1 MAILAQ
7 HVIKPLVTTDTAS
20 ASTLTLATSRELK
33 QATFEFMSAINI
45 ASEALN
51 DKVLLIMPLEDN
63 DGAGTSGTT
72 TMEASVSRWTKQI
85 REGVDET
92 LTDWIEETGL
102 HDQPHLLS
110 ITDYWMSRATKLS
123 DVNAQLMGSR
133 AKRVVALLEKAKS
146 PCLDGFNT
154 VTQKLGRALCKAS
167 EMSGYMSHLRPLFR
181 ELVSEDTG
189 FGEELT
195 SLFRPVMHT
204 LMLIW
209 KLHPHNTH
217 FNKSTHHLMEI
228 LSAIQDALVKQAQQ
242 YIGSIVALLN
252 GDATEGLE
260 MLTNVQYTLAAFKN
274 VCFEYSSCIAA
285 ECSQDKAWNLT
296 SNAIN
301 NKGVFGTIDQF
312 MTRCHSAQNICKA
325 ALSFARLEKID
336 IGGEDG
342 ELLTKHAR
350 SLHAEFV
357 FLLAQLRAANN
368 GKEEELLNPHSKEGG
383 AVFVEFRERQRLL
396 EKRLSVLLGTA
407 MTDGDSPSSSS
418 SSSSVATIL
427 RIYKGFEGL
436 VEHSAIISQ
445 DMEARL
451 EKVLRQFVSEL
462 LDVRTTFDR
471 DRRLPPLPRG
481 AAPQSGSLMWARSLM
496 HRVEGPM
503 QELKELPC
511 SKVLF
516 ESADGQEVVRLYNA
530 LVHSVMEF
538 ECQLLQQWIH
548 FASESSIRSLSQPVL
563 AYQKEKESAAS
574 SPPSSS
580 FGSIIVNFDPAL
592 MQLVQEVDGFL
603 HLQPLQRDIPEPILK
618 LHSNAGSLRQHVSS
632 LNWVA
637 SVYIDLKKGL
647 TPVEA
652 GLLHPRLHVIDQ
664 LIATCLKGELTWQS
678 ADLAEI
684 SGQLSQGAHS
694 VAAGLAATR
703 SAINKIKGIAGN
715 WQQGWNL
722 LLSFSNGNY
731 SSYNNGGH
739 LYGNKMLVGV
749 QASALTELNKRR
761 MAIQSDVDYIRG
773 LLDSLRS
780 ELKELTP
787 SSPAWQGFLNSVSI
801 AMGYDMTAAATAAI
815 HSLLPS
821 SPQQGAE
828 QQMMAVLEEATNT
841 LSPSSL
847 VSLPGRGV
855 KILLD
860 IDPGEDRTIHFVP
873 PIFLQKHHQLRPT
886 SSTTTAAIGSIKQ
899 SGKSLESVVNICIS
913 AISSMGDSIYQL
925 HHHHGGGDVNKQGG
939 GEGEEII
946 DGEQRVTFGEVIQ
959 RDPKIAAA
967 KEWATAQLKVVAD
980 QGHQVAS
987 QFDRYTFLWEEDMLQ
1002 VLDNFVAL
1010 NSITHDSCGDPD
1022 RQAQSFKAFEVEIAK
1037 YNAIQ
1042 SEIQQL
1048 PSVVNYGWIAIDCSQ
1063 VKQAALMAASKWTS
1077 IFLEHLRSHIVDN
1090 VHRAYSFIE
1099 QASTTL
1105 KSSDNDATATVPSSR
1120 RGSIAARS
1128 SNRITQSPGL
1138 GNDNT
1143 TSTASLASQR
1153 QLIASIQHGSR
1164 QSLLSGGGTDG
1175 PAAQESSSRGS
1186 RLGNQ
1191 GSQRPSTVKRASSS
1205 LSGSKRQSVNDG
1217 SSDLQTKRRSS
1228 TLTHKR
1234 SGSTLGTLGQGN
1246 NRQSVVVGT
1255 AFADRQTST
1264 SGRKSSV
1271 VLSAKPVLDPQ
1282 QKELYDVLSCM
1293 REVKTRKEELTFLFE
1308 PLSQAVT
1315 VLKKLS
1321 NNSSCGGGG
1330 AVVAAASV
1338 TGISLELQQQIQE
1351 GPAKLRSLEKKA
1363 LKKRE
1368 ELASLRAAESIDVRR
1383 RADRFVKQLEV
1394 YRTFLLKKAPF
1405 DVPNNSTT
1413 KEPAAV
1419 VTTISD
1425 EHVSNATGLLVA
1437 LEETGMDGCPSLVAF
1452 EEAGKEIHNQQELLE
1467 LSLSDFAPLTACRD
1481 DLTQLRELW
1490 TVVSSIISLLQG
1502 WSGQP
1507 WKTVNIEILQ
1517 EEIKKMMKEVKTL
1530 PKKVKSWA
1538 VFVTL
1543 ETMLREAQEALPL
1556 IADLSH
1562 PAMRPRHW
1570 GMLAAV
1576 TTTASPSVAFTVPV
1590 PTTPLGY
1597 LLSLNIHKNVET
1609 VADVVDRAQ
1618 KELAIEKA
1626 LDKIESTWN
1635 SMTVKFDH
1643 ASPLLGAVALTPAAD
1658 KVPLLVVDVTIK
1670 ESLENDALTLQTM
1683 SSGRYVQGHPV
1694 FSQMVEKW
1702 QRLLADVDVVTS
1714 TWEDVQKRWQAMRA
1728 IFGGSADIRKQIPE
1742 QCVRFDKVDK
1752 DFKSLMSSAA
1762 GTVAA
1767 TAAHTKA
1774 DKILD
1779 VCSVEGRLKRL
1790 QWQLMELESCE
1801 KALQNYLETKRIAFP
1816 RFYFMSPSNLLDL
1829 LARGA
1834 DPHAVTHHLSKI
1846 FDNLHALEWQKDS
1859 KTGKPINV
1867 AVGMYSGEKEYV
1879 PFAEPCK
1886 CDGPVELWLGSL
1898 VHAMKHALKSSY
1910 RNAMLEYEEM
1920 PRTDWIFKHP
1930 AQTAVIA
1937 SRTHFTNEIEQAFA
1951 ELEDG
1956 NEEALPRALER
1967 QKTHLSQLIEVING
1981 DMSKNDRKKAITLCT
1996 IDVHAR
2002 DVLSRL
2008 IENRSESSDS
2018 FQWQSQLR
2026 YVTDEN
2032 TGDCK
2037 VLICD
2042 AEVDYQYEYIG
2053 NCGCLC
2059 ITPLTDRCYITL
2071 TQAQKL
2077 IMGGAPAGPAGT
2089 GKTETTKDLARA
2101 LGLQCYVFN
2110 CSDQMDYKAM
2120 GQIYKGLAQTG
2131 AWGCFDE
2138 FNRIPVSVLSVCSTQ
2153 YKSVL
2158 DALRAKKDK
2167 FMFEGHQIA
2176 LKPSAMAFI
2185 TMNPGYA
2192 GRAELPESLKA
2203 LFRPVSMAA
2212 PDLSLICEI
2221 MLMAEG
2227 FQSSRIL
2234 ARKFIILYRLCED
2247 LLSKAQHYDWKL
2259 RAIKTTLYVAGGM
2272 KRAAP
2277 HLSEEKVLFRALRDF
2292 NLGKLTQDDAPVFLG
2307 LLNDLFPKTLELV
2320 PRAVDMPF
2328 DAAIKEAA
2336 LELGYRPD
2344 PTFCL
2349 KVGQLREIFSVRW
2362 SVFLLGPAGA
2372 GKTAIWKTL
2381 ARAQEKVGEKTVF
2394 KIINPKA
2401 VTTDELYGSLH
2412 PTTREWRE
2420 GLLSSTFRDFAAA
2433 SSSTTTAAAGSGGSA
2448 AAPKHQWIILDGD
2461 IDPEWIESMNTVM
2474 DDNKMLTLASNERIP
2489 LTSSMKLLLEINHM
2503 KHCSPATVTRG
2514 GVIYVDA
2521 DDVGWKPV
2529 ADSWV
2534 EKLWCKKDTKATL
2547 NTLLAKYVEST
2558 LEFVK
2563 KMCNVVVELPAVNQV
2578 QTLCKLMDSMM
2589 KLEEKQQQAQD
2600 VNRKLLEAQFVYA
2613 CVWALGGNVT
2623 AECRS
2628 VFSNWWITTFKTVPF
2643 PGIASASSTGAAAK
2657 TRSIGTAKQPRISSS
2672 VISGTSTPPPG
2683 GETVFDYFLDEES
2696 SEMLCWSSRLPTV
2709 KPAIT
2714 IEDIFVPTIQTA
2726 ALNNVLSLL
2735 IQAGHNTML
2744 VGGAGSGKTAM
2755 INQQLQSINA
2765 YDILQHSVHLNSH
2778 LTGPALQQN
2787 LELSLEKRVGTR
2799 YGASGNRRMLYF
2811 LKGLNML
2818 KVDKYETQT
2827 ALELVRQSI
2836 DSGGWYGKPS
2846 SSKSGGGNK
2855 VTFKEIQSLQYV
2867 ATMNP
2872 SSGSFTVTPRVQRQF
2887 ATFAVH
2893 MPGAEE
2899 LKAIFRYILEDHFT
2913 TKHGFKDDII
2923 DLVRS
2928 SNSIGA
2934 KGVLLEA
2941 VVDLH
2946 QAVVAAF
2953 PPSAVNFTYQFTL
2966 REISGVVRGLCRA
2979 NAAVMTSPEKLLR
2992 LWTHE
2997 SDRVYGDRM
3006 ADVGDKAKYE
3016 GLRRSAGK
3024 KAFSGI
3030 VKSLVD
3036 IEAKPLLFADFM
3048 HVKINSAEDD
3058 GEEENVYK
3066 HGEGVT
3072 ASGGQTAAVSS
3083 IRVYEEVS
3091 DYDSLHKIL
3100 YKFMGELSSDQQ
3112 KKNGATTSSSSS
3124 VDHQDNRQHNLVLF
3138 PEASQHVV
3146 AIARALSTGQHP
3158 LLIGPGGSGRQ
3169 SLARL
3174 AAKVAGFEAVSLA
3187 SAADYALPQFITDLM
3202 SVYQKTGVK
3211 NIPCALILTDSQ
3223 LSHDSMLVPLNDLLA
3238 TAEHAGLCSNS
3249 EDKDAICAAVK
3260 NEARAAG
3267 MLDTPAQ
3274 LWGFFLSRVRANLR
3288 IVLCASPV
3296 GDKLRVWARR
3306 FPALMSSMAFD
3317 TFGGWPR
3324 TALCAVSQK
3333 LLLENN
3339 NSSSI
3344 MSDGNMSAGPLVLD
3358 KSQVE
3363 SVSEAAAAIHEAVA
3377 AACVKYWAVYRRRA
3391 YVTPKSFLELIS
3403 LYNQLLKQK
3412 RKELKNAKLR
3422 LQNGVFK
3429 ISEARSAVLLLQK
3442 ELEKEQVVVEEK
3454 KAAAAALVESLGVE
3468 KAAADVAV
3476 ESGKG
3481 NEAAAVAIQEEV
3493 SSAQLACAADLEK
3506 AEPIIKEAEAALNSL
3521 DKASL
3526 GELKSF
3532 SKPAPDIV
3540 AVVAACMVLT
3550 APVGK
3555 PVKDL
3560 SWPAAK
3566 RWMGDVNALLRSLTA
3581 FDKDNVPVAA
3591 VDRVEHE
3598 FVTQQGFQPDLVRT
3612 KSFAAAG
3619 LCSWVIN
3626 ICKYSR
3632 IYAIVAPK
3640 RAALAEANS
3649 RLDDSNRRLA
3659 GARSYVAGLLS
3670 KVAALQDELDA
3681 ATAAKNAAIAQA
3693 EKTASKA
3700 ALAEKLVSGLAGEY
3714 VRWQASIEALA
3725 KQEETIVGDA
3735 LLSAAFVAY
3744 AGTFN
3749 TPLRRELVNQHWLPQ
3764 IQKKNI
3770 PIATAT
3776 SCTSGKDGIENM
3788 HSKGDG
3794 NSNNCCSGEEHGLD
3808 GLSLV
3813 LEFLITARDKACW
3826 IQEGLPTDSH
3836 SQENAAIVGLCTSS
3850 SFLTSS
3856 ESSKPGGRWPLL
3868 IDPQL
3873 QGAKWVAAKEG
3884 GHGLI
3889 TTRLT
3894 ANGYLDAV
3902 GKAVE
3907 TGVPLL
3913 IENLPEEL
3921 DPVLLPL
3928 LTRQLVNKGGF
3939 KYVNIGGTDIRYN
3952 ASFRLY
3958 LQTRLAAPHYG
3969 PEVAAQITLINFCV
3983 TKKGLESQLLG
3994 AVVGHE
4000 RPELQQQASI
4010 LSSQLAEYSITL
4022 KSLEDKLLAGLAA
4035 SKGDILEDMELI
4047 QSLEQTK
4054 ATAVEVATKV
4064 QQAQVTGARLTAAR
4078 EVFRPVAA
4086 RGAAM
4091 YFIMDSLPLLNRVYC
4106 YSMASFMQLL
4116 KRGMDACSG
4125 GGRQSNDRDEVEEG
4139 DDTTTATTA
4148 SVMESYS
4155 SGEDIQA
4162 KVARL
4167 TKSITASFYS
4177 EVCQGLFEKH
4187 KLSVAVQLA
4196 FTVLKERGELSL
4208 PKWTYLLKGSSSPTA
4223 AGSAA
4228 ALNAASYNILA
4239 PEWLQRGGAWARLLA
4254 LSMLEGFSSI
4264 PQETTA
4270 SGSKRWKE
4278 WMECSLPEEMPL
4290 PGEWK
4295 RASHLDKL
4303 LILKA
4308 FRPDRLAPA
4317 LYNFVALIIGQQYA
4331 TPPTVSIQV
4340 ALNHASPSI
4349 PVLFFLSPGVDI
4361 AGAVEAATK
4370 QGNSNSS
4377 NSNSGQK
4384 SKAMAAAVA
4393 EQRSYAT
4400 VSLGQ
4405 GQEELAMAAL
4415 KKAREHGGWV
4425 LLQNIHLTID
4435 WTLTALSR
4443 FIDAL
4448 DVGSDAGG
4456 GGGSQDDDDTAT
4468 TTTNNNNNAPHPDFR
4483 LLLSAEPPPSLE
4495 QSLPT
4500 SLLQAC
4506 IKVANEPPR
4515 GLKANLLRSLSLL
4528 DEDLIEGCSRPG
4540 ELKAIMFALS
4550 FFHAAILERK
4560 RFGVGNRMS
4569 SKSGLGWNMDYPFS
4583 AGDLRCCV
4591 AIAANALENASVG
4604 GGLPWEDMRY
4614 MFGDIMYGGHIVEN
4628 WDRRLVGAYLESIF
4642 NDGLLLP
4649 GAEVFPGL
4657 ALPPASAFSSSG
4669 GGGGGVRTA
4678 VATAM
4683 RHVEKNMPAENP
4695 RAFGLNQNAAITCL
4709 LAEASSLCDDLVVL
4723 APESSSDDDDT
4734 TTTAAAGGTSSTNT
4748 TTNTKEQTTANDMNG
4763 SGLQAM
4769 LVEDILR
4776 RLPEA
4781 PSADDIRSRT
4791 GDSSGAP
4798 FAAVLLQECQ
4808 ALHTL
4813 ILKIKSNLGELE
4825 SAINGQLTM
4834 TLQLEVLA
4842 ANIADDVVPQAWL
4855 TAAGSPSLRSLSSW
4869 IDQLGNKAAQLD
4881 NWALTDPAAPPKS
4894 VWLGGLSNP
4903 QAFLTAVLQTA
4914 ARRNGWALDRTALV
4928 TEVTRKTAVDQ
4939 IDGPPRDGA
4948 YVHGLWLEGA
4958 SWDDGAGSTT
4968 GGGGGALMDGR
4979 PGELICQ
4986 IPILLLKAVPVEKA
5000 ELKDVYECPVYWTQ
5014 CRFRQEVFTAQ
5025 LKTKQSWMTWTKAGV
5040 AMFLDV
5046 GGR

>member
-1 MAILAQ
+1 MATLAQ
-7 HVIKPLVTTDTAS
+7 HVIQPLITTSNAS
-20 ASTLTLATSRELK
+20 ASTPTLATSKELK
-33 QATFEFMSAINI
+33 EAAYEFTSAINI

-51 DKVLLIMPLEDN
+51 NKVLLIMPLECN
-63 DGAGTSGTT
+63 DGIGNGTGTG
-72 TMEASVSRWTKQI
+72 MEASVSWWTKQI
-85 REGVDET
+85 REAVDET
-92 LTDWIEETGL
+92 LPDWIKENGL
-102 HDQPHLLS
+102 HNQPHLLS
-110 ITDYWMSRATKLS
+110 IADYWVSRATKLS
-123 DVNAQLMGSR
+123 DVNTQLMGSR

-146 PCLDGFNT
+146 PCLAGFTT
-154 VTQKLGRALCKAS
+154 VKQKLGKSLDKAD
-167 EMSGYMSHLRPLFR
+167 EMSGYMSQLRALFK

-189 FGEELT
+189 FGEDLT
-195 SLFRPVMHT
+195 SLYRPVMHT
-204 LMLIW
+204 LMLVW
-209 KLHPHNTH
+209 KLHPHNNNNNNH
-217 FNKSTHHLMEI
+217 FSSSTYHLMEI
-228 LSAIQDALVKQAQQ
+228 LSAIQDALVQQAQQ

-260 MLTNVQYTLAAFKN
+260 MLSNVQYTLAAFKN
-274 VCFEYSSCIAA
+274 VCFEYSSRINA
-285 ECSQDKAWNLT
+285 ECSPDKAWNLT
-296 SNAIN
+296 N
-301 NKGVFGTIDQF
+301 NGNGGNNRGVFDTVDQF
-312 MTRCHSAQNICKA
+312 MERCHGAQNICKA

-342 ELLTKHAR
+342 ELLTKNAR

-357 FLLAQLRAANN
+357 SLLAQLRTADNC
-368 GKEEELLNPHSKEGG
+368 KEEELLNPHSKEGG
-383 AVFVEFRERQRLL
+383 GVFVEFKERQRLL
-396 EKRLSVLLGTA
+396 EKRLSVLLGAA
-407 MTDGDSPSSSS
+407 MIDGEPSSSPSSSS
-418 SSSSVATIL
+418 PSVATIL

-436 VEHSAIISQ
+436 VDHSTIISQ

-451 EKVLRQFVSEL
+451 EKVMRQFVREL
-462 LDVRTTFDR
+462 LDARTIFDR
-471 DRRLPPLPRG
+471 KRHLPPLPRG

-503 QELKELPC
+503 QELKELPF
-511 SKVLF
+511 SKTLF
-516 ESADGQEVVRLYNA
+516 ECVDGQEAVRLYNA

-548 FASESSIRSLSQPVL
+548 SASELSMRSLSQPVL
-563 AYQKEKESAAS
+563 TYHTT
-574 SPPSSS
+574 SSS
-580 FGSIIVNFDPAL
+580 SSLFGSIMVNFDPAL

-603 HLQPLQRDIPEPILK
+603 LLQPLQKVIPEPILK

-637 SVYIDLKKGL
+637 STYIDLKKGL
-647 TPVEA
+647 SPVEA
-652 GLLHPRLHVIDQ
+652 ALLHPRLHITDQ
-664 LIATCLKGELTWQS
+664 LIAACLKGDLTWQS
-678 ADLAEI
+678 ADLADI
-684 SGQLSQGAHS
+684 LGQLSQGAHS
-694 VAAGLAATR
+694 VATGLAATR
-703 SAINKIKGIAGN
+703 FAINKIKDTAGK

-722 LLSFSNGNY
+722 LNSSSNHSGGGN
-731 SSYNNGGH
+731 SS
-739 LYGNKMLVGV
+739 GNKMLVSV
-749 QASALTELNKRR
+749 QASALIELNKRR
-761 MAIQSDVDYIRG
+761 MAIQADVDHIQCF
-773 LLDSLRS
+773 LDLLRS

-801 AMGYDMTAAATAAI
+801 ALVYDMTAAVTAAI
-815 HSLLPS
+815 HCLLPPS
-821 SPQQGAE
+821 TQQQGAE
-828 QQMMAVLEEATNT
+828 QQNNAVLQEATNA
-841 LSPSSL
+841 SSSL
-847 VSLPGRGV
+847 PCRGV

-860 IDPGEDRTIHFVP
+860 IDTGEDSTIYFVP
-873 PIFLQKHHQLRPT
+873 PILSQKHQLQPA
-886 SSTTTAAIGSIKQ
+886 SPSITAAVTGGNGGIKQ
-899 SGKSLESVVNICIS
+899 SGKTLESVVTLCIS
-913 AISSMGDSIYQL
+913 AISSMGDSIYQPY
-925 HHHHGGGDVNKQGG
+925 HHHHSSGGMSKAG
-939 GEGEEII
+939 GEGEENTI
-946 DGEQRVTFGEVIQ
+946 DEEQRVTFGGAIR

-967 KEWATAQLKVVAD
+967 KEWATAQLKIVAN

-1002 VLDNFVAL
+1002 ALDDFVAL
-1010 NSITHDSCGDPD
+1010 NSITDSCDDPD
-1022 RQAQSFKAFEVEIAK
+1022 KQTQSFKAFEAEIAK

-1042 SEIQQL
+1042 REIQQL
-1048 PSVVNYGWIAIDCSQ
+1048 PSVVDYGWIALDCFQ
-1063 VKQAALMAASKWTS
+1063 VKQAALMAASKWS
-1077 IFLEHLRSHIVDN
+1077 FVFLEHLRSHIVGN

-1105 KSSDNDATATVPSSR
+1105 NSDNDATGTVPSSR

-1128 SNRITQSPGL
+1128 SSNRITQSPGL
-1138 GNDNT
+1138 GT
-1143 TSTASLASQR
+1143 KTGTASPISQR
-1153 QLIASIQHGSR
+1153 QPTASIQRGSR
-1164 QSLLSGGGTDG
+1164 QSLLSRGGADDSAGQG
-1175 PAAQESSSRGS
+1175 SSSRGS
-1186 RLGNQ
+1186 KLGNQ
-1191 GSQRPSTVKRASSS
+1191 GSQRPSVAKRASSS
-1205 LSGSKRQSVNDG
+1205 LVGSKRQSVNDG
-1217 SSDLQTKRRSS
+1217 SNDPQTKRRSS
-1228 TLTHKR
+1228 TLIHEG
-1234 SGSTLGTLGQGN
+1234 SGSKRETLNQEN
-1246 NRQSVVVGT
+1246 KRQSVVVGT
-1255 AFADRQTST
+1255 NLPDRRTST
-1264 SGRKSSV
+1264 SGRKSV
-1271 VLSAKPVLDPQ
+1271 VMLSANPVLNPQ

-1293 REVKTRKEELTFLFE
+1293 REVKTRKEELTSLFE

-1315 VLKKLS
+1315 VLDKLS
-1321 NNSSCGGGG
+1321 NGTGSVISSGAIASGGGT
-1330 AVVAAASV
+1330 
-1338 TGISLELQQQIQE
+1338 TGISPELQQQIQE

-1363 LKKRE
+1363 FKKRE
-1368 ELASLRAAESIDVRR
+1368 ELASLRAAESIEVRR
-1383 RADRFVKQLEV
+1383 RADRFVKQLEA
-1394 YRTFLLKKAPF
+1394 YRTFFLKKAPF
-1405 DVPNNSTT
+1405 DVHTNSIT
-1413 KEPAAV
+1413 KEAAAV
-1419 VTTISD
+1419 TISG
-1425 EHVSNATGLLVA
+1425 EHVSNATGLLFT
-1437 LEETGMDGCPSLVAF
+1437 LEQTGIDGRPSLVAF

-1467 LSLSDFAPLTACRD
+1467 LSLSDFAPLTACRE

-1490 TVVSSIISLLQG
+1490 TVVSTDVSVLQG

-1507 WKTVNIEILQ
+1507 WKTVQIEMLQ
-1517 EEIKKMMKEVKTL
+1517 EEIKRMTKEVKTL
-1530 PKKVKSWA
+1530 PKNVKIWT
-1538 VFVTL
+1538 VFATL
-1543 ETMLREAQEALPL
+1543 ETMLRETQEALPL

-1570 GMLAAV
+1570 GMLAAA
-1576 TTTASPSVAFTVPV
+1576 TTTSPSSIAFTVPV
-1590 PTTPLGY
+1590 ATTLLGY
-1597 LLSLNIHKNVET
+1597 LLSLNLHKHVET

-1618 KELAIEKA
+1618 KELTIEKA

-1635 SMTVKFDH
+1635 SMPAKFDH
-1643 ASPLLGAVALTPAAD
+1643 APLLGAVALTPAAA
-1658 KVPLLVVDVTIK
+1658 KVPLFFVDEAMK

-1694 FSQMVEKW
+1694 FSRLVEKW
-1702 QRLLADVDVVTS
+1702 QRLLADVDAVMN

-1728 IFGGSADIRKQIPE
+1728 IFSGSADIRKQLPE
-1742 QCVRFDKVDK
+1742 QCVRFDKVDQ

-1762 GTVAA
+1762 GTGGTA
-1767 TAAHTKA
+1767 TAGDTKA
-1774 DKILD
+1774 DKLLD
-1779 VCSVEGRLKRL
+1779 VCSVEGRLNRL

-1816 RFYFMSPSNLLDL
+1816 RFYFMSPSDLLDL

-1859 KTGKPINV
+1859 KTGKPTNV
-1867 AVGMYSGEKEYV
+1867 AVGMFSGEKEYV
-1879 PFAEPCK
+1879 PFGEPCK

-1898 VHAMKHALKSSY
+1898 VHAMKHALKLSY
-1910 RNAMLEYEEM
+1910 RNAMPEYEEM
-1920 PRTDWIFKHP
+1920 SRADWIFKHP

-1967 QKTHLSQLIEVING
+1967 QKTHLSKLIEVING

-2026 YVTDEN
+2026 YVTDEE

-2042 AEVDYQYEYIG
+2042 AEIDYQYEYIG

-2077 IMGGAPAGPAGT
+2077 ILGGAPAGPAGT

-2167 FMFEGHQIA
+2167 FMFEGNQIS
-2176 LKPSAMAFI
+2176 LKPSTMAFI

-2227 FQSSRIL
+2227 FQNSHIL

-2277 HLSEEKVLFRALRDF
+2277 HLSEDKILLRALRDF

-2320 PRAVDMPF
+2320 PRAVDVPF
-2328 DAAIKEAA
+2328 EAAIKEAA

-2381 ARAQEKVGEKTVF
+2381 ARAQEMVGEKTVF

-2412 PTTREWRE
+2412 PTNREWRE

-2433 SSSTTTAAAGSGGSA
+2433 SSSTTAGAGSGSV

-2489 LTSSMKLLLEINHM
+2489 LKTSMKLLLEINHM

-2514 GVIYVDA
+2514 GVVYVNA

-2529 ADSWV
+2529 AESWV
-2534 EKLWCKKDTKATL
+2534 EKLQCKKETKAML
-2547 NTLLAKYVEST
+2547 NTLLAKYVENT

-2563 KMCNVVVELPAVNQV
+2563 KMCKVVVELPAVNQV

-2589 KLEEKQQQAQD
+2589 YLEENKQQQVQD
-2600 VNRKLLEAQFVYA
+2600 VDRKTLEAQFVYA

-2628 VFSNWWITTFKTVPF
+2628 VFSNWWIATFKSVPF
-2643 PGIASASSTGAAAK
+2643 PGIASSALSSSITTTTTTK
-2657 TRSIGTAKQPRISSS
+2657 TRYVGTSKQPRTSSS
-2672 VISGTSTPPPG
+2672 AITNTSTPTPG
-2683 GETVFDYFLDEES
+2683 GETVFDYFVDKES
-2696 SEMLCWSSRLPTV
+2696 SEMICWSSRLPTV
-2709 KPAIT
+2709 KPVIT
-2714 IEDIFVPTIQTA
+2714 IENVFVPTIQTA

-2735 IQAGHNTML
+2735 IKAGHNTML
-2744 VGGAGSGKTAM
+2744 VGGAGSGKSALL
-2755 INQQLQSINA
+2755 NQQLQSLNT
-2765 YDILQHSVHLNSH
+2765 YDILQHSVYLNSH
-2778 LTGPALQQN
+2778 LTGPALQQT
-2787 LELSLEKRVGTR
+2787 LELPLEKRVGTR

-2811 LKGLNML
+2811 LKGLNMP

-2836 DSGGWYGKPS
+2836 DAGGWYGKPS
-2846 SSKSGGGNK
+2846 SGGGGNK

-2872 SSGSFTVTPRVQRQF
+2872 SSGSFTVTPRMQRQF

-2893 MPGAEE
+2893 MPGTEE
-2899 LKAIFRYILEDHFT
+2899 LKNIYSYILGDHFT
-2913 TKHGFKDDII
+2913 TKHGFKEEVVG
-2923 DLVRS
+2923 LVRS
-2928 SNSIGA
+2928 SSSN

-2941 VVDLH
+2941 VVDLY

-2966 REISGVVRGLCRA
+2966 REITGVVRGLCRA
-2979 NAAVMTSPEKLLR
+2979 NPAVINSSKKLLR

-3016 GLRRSAGK
+3016 DLRRNAAK

-3030 VKSLVD
+3030 VKALVE

-3048 HVKINSAEDD
+3048 HVKESGEDD
-3058 GEEENVYK
+3058 DDEENAPQQQQ
-3066 HGEGVT
+3066 GVGAT
-3072 ASGGQTAAVSS
+3072 AGGGQTAADVSS

-3091 DYDSLHKIL
+3091 DYDCLHKVL
-3100 YKFMGELSSDQQ
+3100 YKFVGETSSNQQ
-3112 KKNGATTSSSSS
+3112 KNGATAATAAA
-3124 VDHQDNRQHNLVLF
+3124 DHQDNRQHNLVLF

-3146 AIARALSTGQHP
+3146 SVARALSTGQHP

-3187 SAADYALPQFITDLM
+3187 SAADYALPQFISDLV

-3267 MLDTPAQ
+3267 VLDTPAQ
-3274 LWGFFLSRVRANLR
+3274 LWDFFLSRVRANLR

-3296 GDKLRVWARR
+3296 GDRLRVWARR

-3317 TFGGWPR
+3317 TFGGWPCS
-3324 TALCAVSQK
+3324 ALCAVSQR
-3333 LLLENN
+3333 LLLENR
-3339 NSSSI
+3339 NSPSTNTTA
-3344 MSDGNMSAGPLVLD
+3344 MPDGDISAGPLVLE

-3363 SVSEAAAAIHEAVA
+3363 SVSEAAAAIHQAVA
-3377 AACVKYWAVYRRRA
+3377 AACVKYWTVHRRRA
-3391 YVTPKSFLELIS
+3391 YVTPKSFLELVS
-3403 LYNQLLKQK
+3403 LYNSLLKQK
-3412 RKELKNAKLR
+3412 REELKNAKLR
-3422 LQNGVFK
+3422 LQNGVLK

-3454 KAAAAALVESLGVE
+3454 KAAADALVESLGVE

-3476 ESGKG
+3476 EAGKG
-3481 NEAAAVAIQEEV
+3481 DETAASAIQEEV
-3493 SSAQLACAADLEK
+3493 SSAQSACAADLEK

-3550 APVGK
+3550 APSGK

-3566 RWMGDVNALLRSLTA
+3566 RWMGDVNALLKSLVA
-3581 FDKDNVPVAA
+3581 FDKDNVPVSS

-3598 FVTQQGFQPDLVRT
+3598 FVSQQGFQPDLVRT

-3632 IYAIVAPK
+3632 IYAFVAPK

-3659 GARSYVAGLLS
+3659 GARSHVAGLLF
-3670 KVAALQDELDA
+3670 KVAALQDELAA

-3700 ALAEKLVSGLAGEY
+3700 ALAEKLISGLAGEY

-3725 KQEETIVGDA
+3725 KQEKTIVGDA

-3744 AGTFN
+3744 AGAFN

-3770 PIATAT
+3770 PIATSTT
-3776 SCTSGKDGIENM
+3776 SSTSSNDGKEIM

-3794 NSNNCCSGEEHGLD
+3794 NNNNSGEGHGPD
-3808 GLSLV
+3808 GMSLV

-3836 SQENAAIVGLCTSS
+3836 SQENAAIVDLCTTSS
-3850 SFLTSS
+3850 SASSPSSSSSS
-3856 ESSKPGGRWPLL
+3856 ESSKVGGRWPLL

-3884 GHGLI
+3884 SHGLI

-3894 ANGYLDAV
+3894 ATGYLDVVA
-3902 GKAVE
+3902 KAVE
-3907 TGVPLL
+3907 TGMPLL

-3928 LTRQLVNKGGF
+3928 LTRQLVQKGGF
-3939 KYVNIGGTDIRYN
+3939 NYINIGGSDVRYN
-3952 ASFRLY
+3952 SSFRLY

-3983 TKKGLESQLLG
+3983 TEKGLESQLLG
-3994 AVVGHE
+3994 AVVAHE

-4010 LSSQLAEYSITL
+4010 LTSQLAEYSITL
-4022 KSLEDKLLAGLAA
+4022 KNLEDKLLAGLAA
-4035 SKGDILEDMELI
+4035 SEGDILEDIELI

-4064 QQAQVTGARLTAAR
+4064 QQAHVTGARLTAAR

-4106 YSMASFMQLL
+4106 YSMANFMQLL

-4125 GGRQSNDRDEVEEG
+4125 GGRISDSDAEEEG
-4139 DDTTTATTA
+4139 DDSITTTGGGSTA
-4148 SVMESYS
+4148 ETP
-4155 SGEDIQA
+4155 GNGDNIQK
-4162 KVARL
+4162 KVIKL
-4167 TKSITASFYS
+4167 TKLITASFYS

-4196 FTVLKERGELSL
+4196 FTVLKERGELAL
-4208 PKWTYLLKGSSSPTA
+4208 LKWTYLLKGSSSSI
-4223 AGSAA
+4223 SAA
-4228 ALNAASYNILA
+4228 APLHTVSSTILA
-4239 PEWLQRGGAWARLLA
+4239 PEWLQRGGAWTRLLA
-4254 LSMLEGFSSI
+4254 LSLLEGFASI
-4264 PQETTA
+4264 PEEIA
-4270 SGSKRWKE
+4270 SSGSKRWKE
-4278 WMECSLPEEMPL
+4278 WMECSLPEETPL

-4308 FRPDRLAPA
+4308 LRPDRLAPA
-4317 LYNFVALIIGQQYA
+4317 FYNFVAIVIGQQYA
-4331 TPPTVSIQV
+4331 TPPASNIQV

-4361 AGAVEAATK
+4361 AGAVEAAAR
-4370 QGNSNSS
+4370 QGH
-4377 NSNSGQK
+4377 SGEK
-4384 SKAMAAAVA
+4384 SKATVE
-4393 EQRSYAT
+4393 EQRLYVT

-4415 KKAREHGGWV
+4415 KKAREYGGWV

-4435 WTLTALSR
+4435 WTSTALAR

-4448 DVGSDAGG
+4448 DVGSDAGAAEGGGG
-4456 GGGSQDDDDTAT
+4456 GGGSQTN
-4468 TTTNNNNNAPHPDFR
+4468 TTNTNTNTPHPDFR

-4495 QSLPT
+4495 QPLPT

-4506 IKVANEPPR
+4506 IKVTNEPPR

-4528 DEDLIEGCSRPG
+4528 DEDLIEGCSRPA
-4540 ELKAIMFALS
+4540 ELKSIMFALS

-4604 GGLPWEDMRY
+4604 GRLPWEDMRY
-4614 MFGDIMYGGHIVEN
+4614 MFGEIVYGGHIVEN
-4628 WDRRLVGAYLESIF
+4628 WDRRLARAYLQSIF
-4642 NDGLLLP
+4642 NDGLLSP
-4649 GAEVFPGL
+4649 GAELFPGL
-4657 ALPPASAFSSSG
+4657 ALPLAFASSSG
-4669 GGGGGVRTA
+4669 TGTGGGSTA
-4678 VATAM
+4678 VANAM
-4683 RHVEKNMPAENP
+4683 AHVEKNMPAENP
-4695 RAFGLNQNAAITCL
+4695 RAFGLNQNADTTCL

-4723 APESSSDDDDT
+4723 APKSSSDGDDNGDGNATSTKEKPT
-4734 TTTAAAGGTSSTNT
+4734 TTTI
-4748 TTNTKEQTTANDMNG
+4748 G
-4763 SGLQAM
+4763 SNGLQAM
-4769 LVEDILR
+4769 LVEDIVR
-4776 RLPEA
+4776 RLPEV

-4798 FAAVLLQECQ
+4798 FAAVLLQECH
-4808 ALHTL
+4808 AMYTL
-4813 ILKIKSNLGELE
+4813 ISKIKSNLGELE
-4825 SAINGQLTM
+4825 LAINGQLTM
-4834 TLQLEVLA
+4834 SLQLEALA
-4842 ANIADDVVPQAWL
+4842 ASITDDVVPKAWL
-4855 TAAGSPSLRSLSSW
+4855 AAAGSPSLRSLSSW
-4869 IDQLGNKAAQLD
+4869 IDQLGSRAAQLAE
-4881 NWALTDPAAPPKS
+4881 WALTDPATPPKS

-4903 QAFLTAVLQTA
+4903 QAFLTAVIQTA

-4928 TEVTRKTAVDQ
+4928 TEVTRKNTIDQ
-4939 IDGPPRDGA
+4939 IDSPIRDGA

-4958 SWDDGAGSTT
+4958 SWDDGTGGSS
-4968 GGGGGALMDGR
+4968 GIGGGGALMDGR
-4979 PGELICQ
+4979 PGELTCQ
-4986 IPILLLKAVPVEKA
+4986 MPLLLLKAVPVEKA

-5025 LKTKQSWMTWTKAGV
+5025 LKTKQSWVTWTKAGV
-5040 AMFLDV
+5040 SMFLDV
-5046 GGR
+5046 

>member
-1 MAILAQ
+1 MATLAQ
-7 HVIKPLVTTDTAS
+7 YVVKPLITTSTAS
-20 ASTLTLATSRELK
+20 ASTLTLAASRELK
-33 QATFEFMSAINI
+33 EATFEFMSGINI

-51 DKVLLIMPLEDN
+51 DKVLLTMPLEDN
-63 DGAGTSGTT
+63 DSTGISGTT

-85 REGVDET
+85 REAVDET
-92 LTDWIEETGL
+92 LTDWIEESGL
-102 HDQPHLLS
+102 HNHPHLLS
-110 ITDYWMSRATKLS
+110 IADYWMSRATKLS
-123 DVNAQLMGSR
+123 DVNAQLMGGR

-146 PCLDGFNT
+146 PCLDGFKT
-154 VTQKLGRALCKAS
+154 VTQKLGRALDKAG
-167 EMSGYMSHLRPLFR
+167 EMSGYMSHLRPLFK
-181 ELVSEDTG
+181 ELVNEDTG

-204 LMLIW
+204 LMLVW
-209 KLHPHNTH
+209 KLHPHNTY
-217 FNKSTHHLMEI
+217 FNNSIYHLMEI

-242 YIGSIVALLN
+242 YIGSIVSLLN

-260 MLTNVQYTLAAFKN
+260 MLTNVQSTLAAFKN
-274 VCFEYSSCIAA
+274 VCFEYSSRIAA
-285 ECSQDKAWNLT
+285 ECSQDKSWNLT
-296 SNAIN
+296 SNSIN
-301 NKGVFGTIDQF
+301 NKGVFGTIDEF
-312 MTRCHSAQNICKA
+312 MKRCHGAQNICKA

-350 SLHAEFV
+350 ALHAEFV

-368 GKEEELLNPHSKEGG
+368 GKEGELLNPHSKEGD
-383 AVFVEFRERQRLL
+383 AVFVEFREGQRLL

-407 MTDGDSPSSSS
+407 MTDGDS
-418 SSSSVATIL
+418 SSSSVASIL
-427 RIYKGFEGL
+427 RIYRGFEGL
-436 VEHSAIISQ
+436 VEHSGIISQ
-445 DMEARL
+445 YMEARL
-451 EKVLRQFVSEL
+451 EKVMRQFVREL
-462 LDVRTTFDR
+462 LDARTTFDR
-471 DRRLPPLPRG
+471 ERRLPPLPRG

-503 QELKELPC
+503 LELKELPC
-511 SKVLF
+511 SKALF
-516 ESADGQEVVRLYNA
+516 ESDHGQEVVRLYNA

-538 ECQLLQQWIH
+538 EGQLLQQWIH
-548 FASESSIRSLSQPVL
+548 FASELSLRSLSQPVL
-563 AYQKEKESAAS
+563 AYQKNKDSVAS
-574 SPPSSS
+574 SPPPPPSASASS

-603 HLQPLQRDIPEPILK
+603 LLHPLQRDIPEPILK

-632 LNWVA
+632 LDWVA
-637 SVYIDLKKGL
+637 SIYIDLKKGL
-647 TPVEA
+647 NPVEGA
-652 GLLHPRLHVIDQ
+652 LLHPRLHITDQ
-664 LIATCLKGELTWQS
+664 LIVTCLKGDLTWQS
-678 ADLAEI
+678 ADLAER

-703 SAINKIKGIAGN
+703 SAIGKIKDIAGK

-722 LLSFSNGNY
+722 LNSSNGN
-731 SSYNNGGH
+731 SNSNKSGGN
-739 LYGNKMLVGV
+739 LSGNKMLASV
-749 QASALTELNKRR
+749 QASALTELYKRR
-761 MAIQSDVDYIRG
+761 MAIQSDVDHIRG
-773 LLDSLRS
+773 LLDSLLS

-787 SSPAWQGFLNSVSI
+787 SSPAWQGFLNSVSTS
-801 AMGYDMTAAATAAI
+801 MGYDMTAAATAAI

-821 SPQQGAE
+821 STQQRAE
-828 QQMMAVLEEATNT
+828 QQMNAVLQESTNT
-841 LSPSSL
+841 CSPSSL
-847 VSLPGRGV
+847 ESLPGKGV

-860 IDPGEDRTIHFVP
+860 IDPGEDRTIYFVP
-873 PIFLQKHHQLRPT
+873 PIFLPQKHQLRPT
-886 SSTTTAAIGSIKQ
+886 FSATTAATGSIKQ
-899 SGKSLESVVNICIS
+899 SGKSLESVVDLCIS
-913 AISSMGDSIYQL
+913 SISSMGDSIYQL
-925 HHHHGGGDVNKQGG
+925 HHHHGGGDVSKQGG
-939 GEGEEII
+939 EKGEDSI
-946 DGEQRVTFGEVIQ
+946 DGEQRVTFGEVIR

-980 QGHQVAS
+980 QGHQLAS

-1010 NSITHDSCGDPD
+1010 NSITDSCEDPD
-1022 RQAQSFKAFEVEIAK
+1022 RQAQSFKAIEVEIAK
-1037 YNAIQ
+1037 YYAIQ
-1042 SEIQQL
+1042 SEIQRL

-1063 VKQAALMAASKWTS
+1063 VKQAALMAASKWS
-1077 IFLEHLRSHIVDN
+1077 FVFLEHLRSHIVGN

-1105 KSSDNDATATVPSSR
+1105 NSNGNDATATVPSSR

-1138 GNDNT
+1138 GNNNKTGSDSPASRRQ
-1143 TSTASLASQR
+1143 STV
-1153 QLIASIQHGSR
+1153 SIQHGSR
-1164 QSLLSGGGTDG
+1164 QSMLSGGGADG
-1175 PAAQESSSRGS
+1175 SVGQESSSRSS

-1191 GSQRPSTVKRASSS
+1191 GGQRPSIVKRASSS
-1205 LSGSKRQSVNDG
+1205 LSESKRQSVNDG
-1217 SSDLQTKRRSS
+1217 SSDPQTKRRSS
-1228 TLTHKR
+1228 TLTCEG
-1234 SGSTLGTLGQGN
+1234 SGSKMGTLSQGN

-1255 AFADRQTST
+1255 ALADRQTST
-1264 SGRKSSV
+1264 SGRKSTV

-1282 QKELYDVLSCM
+1282 QNELYDVLSCM
-1293 REVKTRKEELTFLFE
+1293 REVKTRKEELTSLFE
-1308 PLSQAVT
+1308 PLSKAVT
-1315 VLKKLS
+1315 VLDKLS
-1321 NNSSCGGGG
+1321 NNSSSAGGG
-1330 AVVAAASV
+1330 AASALL
-1338 TGISLELQQQIQE
+1338 TGISPELQQQIQE

-1368 ELASLRAAESIDVRR
+1368 ELASLRAAESIGVRR
-1383 RADRFVKQLEV
+1383 RADRFVKQLEA

-1405 DVPNNSTT
+1405 GVPTDSTT
-1413 KEPAAV
+1413 KEAAAV
-1419 VTTISD
+1419 VTSISG

-1467 LSLSDFAPLTACRD
+1467 LSLSDFSPLTACRD

-1490 TVVSSIISLLQG
+1490 TVVSNNISVLQG

-1507 WKTVNIEILQ
+1507 WKTVQIEMLQ

-1530 PKKVKSWA
+1530 PKRVKSWA

-1543 ETMLREAQEALPL
+1543 ETMLREAQDALPL

-1570 GMLAAV
+1570 GMLATV
-1576 TTTASPSVAFTVPV
+1576 TATTSPSAAFTVPV

-1597 LLSLNIHKNVET
+1597 LLSLNIHKHIET

-1618 KELAIEKA
+1618 KELTIEKA
-1626 LDKIESTWN
+1626 LDKIETTWN

-1643 ASPLLGAVALTPAAD
+1643 ASPLLGAVALSPAAD
-1658 KVPLLVVDVTIK
+1658 KVPLLVVDVTMK

-1702 QRLLADVDVVTS
+1702 QRLLADVDAVTS
-1714 TWEDVQKRWQAMRA
+1714 TWGDVQKRWQAMRA
-1728 IFGGSADIRKQIPE
+1728 IFGASADIRDRLPE
-1742 QCVRFDKVDK
+1742 QCVRFDKVDE

-1762 GTVAA
+1762 GTGTTVAA
-1767 TAAHTKA
+1767 TAAHTKD
-1774 DKILD
+1774 DKLLD

-1790 QWQLMELESCE
+1790 HWQLMELESCE

-1816 RFYFMSPSNLLDL
+1816 RFYFMSPSDLLDL

-1846 FDNLHALEWQKDS
+1846 FDNLHALEWQKDN
-1859 KTGKPINV
+1859 KTDKPINV

-1898 VHAMKHALKSSY
+1898 VHAMKSALKSSY

-1956 NEEALPRALER
+1956 NEEALSRALNR

-2042 AEVDYQYEYIG
+2042 AEIDYQYEYIG

-2077 IMGGAPAGPAGT
+2077 ILGGAPAGPAGT

-2227 FQSSRIL
+2227 FQNSHIL

-2277 HLSEEKVLFRALRDF
+2277 HMSEDKVLLRALRDF

-2328 DAAIKEAA
+2328 EAAIKEAA

-2381 ARAQEKVGEKTVF
+2381 ARAQEKVGENTVF

-2433 SSSTTTAAAGSGGSA
+2433 SSSTTTVAAGSSGSA

-2474 DDNKMLTLASNERIP
+2474 DDNKMLTLASNERIS

-2514 GVIYVDA
+2514 GVIYVNA
-2521 DDVGWKPV
+2521 DDLGWKPV

-2534 EKLWCKKDTKATL
+2534 EKLQCRKDTKAML

-2563 KMCNVVVELPAVNQV
+2563 KMCKVVLELPAVNQV
-2578 QTLCKLMDSMM
+2578 QTLYKLMDSMM
-2589 KLEEKQQQAQD
+2589 KLEEKQQQLQD
-2600 VNRKLLEAQFVYA
+2600 VDRKLLEAQFVYA

-2623 AECRS
+2623 TECRS
-2628 VFSNWWITTFKTVPF
+2628 VFSNWWIATFKTVPF
-2643 PGIASASSTGAAAK
+2643 PGIASTSSTGATAK
-2657 TRSIGTAKQPRISSS
+2657 TRSIGTAKQPRTSSS
-2672 VISGTSTPPPG
+2672 AITNSSTPTPG
-2683 GETVFDYFLDEES
+2683 GETVFDYFVDEES
-2696 SEMLCWSSRLPTV
+2696 SEMLCWSSRLPTA
-2709 KPAIT
+2709 KPAIAT
-2714 IEDIFVPTIQTA
+2714 EDIFVPTIQTT

-2744 VGGAGSGKTAM
+2744 VGGAGSGKSALL
-2755 INQQLQSINA
+2755 NQQLQSLDT
-2765 YDILQHSVHLNSH
+2765 YGILQHSVHLNSQ
-2778 LTGPALQQN
+2778 LTGPALQQT
-2787 LELSLEKRVGTR
+2787 LELPLEKRVGIR

-2811 LKGLNML
+2811 LKGLNMP

-2836 DSGGWYGKPS
+2836 DCGGWYSKPS
-2846 SSKSGGGNK
+2846 NSKSGSGGGNN

-2872 SSGSFTVTPRVQRQF
+2872 SSGSFTVTPRMQRQF

-2893 MPGAEE
+2893 MPGADE
-2899 LKAIFRYILEDHFT
+2899 LKTIYRYILEDHFT
-2913 TKHGFKDDII
+2913 TKRGFKDDIV

-2928 SNSIGA
+2928 SNRSSNE
-2934 KGVLLEA
+2934 GVLLEA

-2946 QAVVAAF
+2946 EAVVAAF

-2966 REISGVVRGLCRA
+2966 REISGVIRGLCRA
-2979 NAAVMTSPEKLLR
+2979 NAAVITSPKKLLR

-2997 SDRVYGDRM
+2997 SDRVYGDRL
-3006 ADVGDKAKYE
+3006 ADVGDKTKYE
-3016 GLRRSAGK
+3016 DLRRSAAK

-3048 HVKINSAEDD
+3048 HVKINGGEDD
-3058 GEEENVYK
+3058 DEEENVPK
-3066 HGEGVT
+3066 QAEGAT

-3083 IRVYEEVS
+3083 IRVYEEIS
-3091 DYDSLHKIL
+3091 DYDSLHKVL
-3100 YKFMGELSSDQQ
+3100 YKFMGETSSDQQ

-3124 VDHQDNRQHNLVLF
+3124 VDQDSRQHNLVLF

-3187 SAADYALPQFITDLM
+3187 STADYALPEFITDLM

-3296 GDKLRVWARR
+3296 GDRLRVWARR

-3324 TALCAVSQK
+3324 TALCAVSQR

-3339 NSSSI
+3339 NSSATI
-3344 MSDGNMSAGPLVLD
+3344 SDGNMSAGPLVLD
-3358 KSQVE
+3358 KSLVE

-3377 AACVKYWAVYRRRA
+3377 AACVKYWTVYRRRA
-3391 YVTPKSFLELIS
+3391 YVTPKSFLELVS
-3403 LYNQLLKQK
+3403 MYNQLLKQK
-3412 RKELKNAKLR
+3412 REELKNAKLR
-3422 LQNGVFK
+3422 LQNGVSK

-3454 KAAAAALVESLGVE
+3454 KAAAAALVDSLGVE

-3476 ESGKG
+3476 EAGKG
-3481 NEAAAVAIQEEV
+3481 NEAAAIAIQEEV

-3550 APVGK
+3550 APAGK

-3566 RWMGDVNALLRSLTA
+3566 RWMGDVNALIKSLTA

-3598 FVTQQGFQPDLVRT
+3598 FVSQQGFKPDLVRT

-3670 KVAALQDELDA
+3670 KVAALQDELAA

-3693 EKTASKA
+3693 ENTARKA
-3700 ALAEKLVSGLAGEY
+3700 ALAEKLISGLAGEY

-3725 KQEETIVGDA
+3725 RQEKTIIGDA

-3744 AGTFN
+3744 AGAFN

-3764 IQKKNI
+3764 IQKENI

-3776 SCTSGKDGIENM
+3776 SSTSGKDGKENM

-3794 NSNNCCSGEEHGLD
+3794 NSNNSSSGEEHGLD

-3836 SQENAAIVGLCTSS
+3836 SQENAAIVGFCTSS
-3850 SFLTSS
+3850 SSSPSS
-3856 ESSKPGGRWPLL
+3856 ESCKSGGRWPLL

-3902 GKAVE
+3902 AKAVE

-3939 KYVNIGGTDIRYN
+3939 KYVNIGGTDVRCN

-4010 LSSQLAEYSITL
+4010 LTSQLAEYSITL

-4035 SKGDILEDMELI
+4035 SKGDILEDIELI

-4054 ATAVEVATKV
+4054 STAVEVATKV

-4091 YFIMDSLPLLNRVYC
+4091 YFIMDTLPLLNRVYC

-4116 KRGMDACSG
+4116 KRGMDACSSG
-4125 GGRQSNDRDEVEEG
+4125 GDDRQSNDRDEVEEG
-4139 DDTTTATTA
+4139 DDIKTTT
-4148 SVMESYS
+4148 SVMESYGS
-4155 SGEDIQA
+4155 SEDIQA

-4167 TKSITASFYS
+4167 TNSITASFYS

-4208 PKWTYLLKGSSSPTA
+4208 PKWTYLLKCSSSCTA
-4223 AGSAA
+4223 AAAAADDGGSPA

-4239 PEWLQRGGAWARLLA
+4239 PEWLQRGGAWTRLLA

-4264 PQETTA
+4264 PQETTS

-4308 FRPDRLAPA
+4308 FRPDRIAPA
-4317 LYNFVALIIGQQYA
+4317 FYNFVALIIGQQYA
-4331 TPPTVSIQV
+4331 TPPTVRIQV
-4340 ALNHASPSI
+4340 ALKHASPSI
-4349 PVLFFLSPGVDI
+4349 PVLFFLSPGIDV
-4361 AGAVEAATK
+4361 AGAVEAAAK
-4370 QGNSNSS
+4370 QGNNS

-4384 SKAMAAAVA
+4384 SQATVAAP

-4415 KKAREHGGWV
+4415 EKAREHGGWV

-4435 WTLTALSR
+4435 WTSTALSR

-4448 DVGSDAGG
+4448 EVGSDAGG
-4456 GGGSQDDDDTAT
+4456 GGGSQDTT
-4468 TTTNNNNNAPHPDFR
+4468 TTTNDNNINAPHPDFR

-4506 IKVANEPPR
+4506 IKVTNEPPR

-4569 SKSGLGWNMDYPFS
+4569 SRSGLGWNMDYPFS

-4628 WDRRLVGAYLESIF
+4628 WDRRLAGAYLESIF

-4657 ALPPASAFSSSG
+4657 ALPPASASSSG
-4669 GGGGGVRTA
+4669 GGGGVGTA

-4683 RHVEKNMPAENP
+4683 GHVEKNMPAENP
-4695 RAFGLNQNAAITCL
+4695 IAFGLNQNADITCL

-4723 APESSSDDDDT
+4723 APESSSDDDSNGDT
-4734 TTTAAAGGTSSTNT
+4734 GGTSS
-4748 TTNTKEQTTANDMNG
+4748 TNTKEQTTATDG

-4781 PSADDIRSRT
+4781 PSTDDIRSRT
-4791 GDSSGAP
+4791 SDSSGAP
-4798 FAAVLLQECQ
+4798 FAAVLLQECH

-4813 ILKIKSNLGELE
+4813 ISNIKSNLGELE

-4842 ANIADDVVPQAWL
+4842 ANIADDVVPKAWI

-4881 NWALTDPAAPPKS
+4881 NWALTDPAAAPKS

-4939 IDGPPRDGA
+4939 IDSLPRDGA

-4968 GGGGGALMDGR
+4968 GGGGGGGGALMDGR
-4979 PGELICQ
+4979 PGELMCQ

-5025 LKTKQSWMTWTKAGV
+5025 LKTKQSWGTWTKAGV
-5040 AMFLDV
+5040 AMFLDI
-5046 GGR
+5046 